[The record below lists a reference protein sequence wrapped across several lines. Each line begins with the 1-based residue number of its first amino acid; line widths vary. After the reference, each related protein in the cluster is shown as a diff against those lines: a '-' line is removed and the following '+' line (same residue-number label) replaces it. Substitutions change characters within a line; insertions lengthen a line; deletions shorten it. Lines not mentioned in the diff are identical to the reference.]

1 MAEENQ
7 EATGEDAPAGKSNKM
22 LIIVIV
28 AVLLIGGAGAGG
40 FFFLTS
46 SHKPE
51 ADATAEGG
59 DPHAAPAAVDAHG
72 QPIATGAAASQAVF
86 YELPEMTVNLSSQ
99 GKSGRYLRLKVNLE
113 LARPGDV
120 EAVERVLP
128 RIVDDFQVY
137 LRELRAEDLK
147 GSAGMYRLKEALLL
161 RANQAAQPVEINSVL
176 FKEMLVQ

>member
-7 EATGEDAPAGKSNKM
+7 EATGGEEASGGKSKKM

-40 FFFLTS
+40 FFFLTGS
-46 SHKPE
+46 DKP
-51 ADATAEGG
+51 DAAAAEGAQTQEVAAAAEG
-59 DPHAAPAAVDAHG
+59 VAPA
-72 QPIATGAAASQAVF
+72 QAVF

-99 GKSGRYLRLKVNLE
+99 GKAGRYLRLKVNLE

>member
-7 EATGEDAPAGKSNKM
+7 ESTGEAAGGKKSNKM

-46 SHKPE
+46 AKKAEEHAGEE
-51 ADATAEGG
+51 AAAGG
-59 DPHAAPAAVDAHG
+59 HEAAPAAGGHN
-72 QPIATGAAASQAVF
+72 AAGGVAPNQTVF

-99 GKSGRYLRLKVNLE
+99 GKTGRYLRLKVNLE

>member
-7 EATGEDAPAGKSNKM
+7 EASGEGEKKSNKM
-22 LIIVIV
+22 LVIVIV

-46 SHKPE
+46 SKK
-51 ADATAEGG
+51 AEEQAAAAAAAA
-59 DPHAAPAAVDAHG
+59 AAPPPRAAVA
-72 QPIATGAAASQAVF
+72 PTQAVF

-99 GKSGRYLRLKVNLE
+99 GKTGRYLRLKVNLE
-113 LARPGDV
+113 LTRPGDV
-120 EAVERVLP
+120 EAIERVLP

-137 LRELRAEDLK
+137 LRELRAEDLR

-161 RANQAAQPVEINSVL
+161 RANQAAQPVEINNVL

>member
-7 EATGEDAPAGKSNKM
+7 EATGGEEASGGKSKKM

-40 FFFLTS
+40 FFFLTGS
-46 SHKPE
+46 DKPE
-51 ADATAEGG
+51 AAAADEAHAGEAGTAAAAAEGV
-59 DPHAAPAAVDAHG
+59 APA
-72 QPIATGAAASQAVF
+72 QAVF

-99 GKSGRYLRLKVNLE
+99 GKAGRYLRLKVNLE
-113 LARPGDV
+113 LARPGDI